1 VVGKEDGEEV
11 GNSDENLPANLSQ
24 SLSYYTLAFSALSLY
39 HVTQFTMSTT
49 TNSSSTNAGSALAAS
64 IHGTPA
70 ATLLDEGFSYATR
83 KEFLTYLESNAVT
96 TRTFFNT
103 MKVSEYK
110 NWLIFP
116 NEKPRAPVGNTNYS
130 SISTI
135 YECLL

>member
-1 VVGKEDGEEV
+1 
-11 GNSDENLPANLSQ
+11 
-24 SLSYYTLAFSALSLY
+24 
-39 HVTQFTMSTT
+39 MSTTT

-96 TRTFFNT
+96 TRTSFNT

-116 NEKPRAPVGNTNYS
+116 NEKPRAPVGNTNHS
-130 SISTI
+130 SIIHISI
-135 YECLL
+135 WNVSFSILIGQNSVAEWLSG